1 MRWENR
7 PAQLPAQQA
16 WRNLRCILV
25 TSMKKSRKRNR
36 LSIEGFRINRKTGK
50 WFVRVR
56 TPMGRSW
63 RRKSPGV
70 VLFRNSSGTLLNIK
84 CQRGEIKNPK
94 RLYNLFGVQKR
105 STKEKGRG
113 DDPTGQYLYIH
124 PIHVVC
130 MELNRVRR
138 MCEWIQI
145 LRNAIQLSMDVYGVE
160 LDGCLSGRL
169 TENLFNCFDFRF
181 VERLL
186 DPGNTHH
193 FRLFRWSFGW
203 IRHVLI

>member
-1 MRWENR
+1 M
-7 PAQLPAQQA
+7 QYVYL
-16 WRNLRCILV
+16 
-25 TSMKKSRKRNR
+25 
-36 LSIEGFRINRKTGK
+36 IN
-50 WFVRVR
+50 F
-56 TPMGRSW
+56 S
-63 RRKSPGV
+63 
-70 VLFRNSSGTLLNIK
+70 
-84 CQRGEIKNPK
+84 
-94 RLYNLFGVQKR
+94 R

-113 DDPTGQYLYIH
+113 DDPTGRYLYIH

-186 DPGNTHH
+186 DLGNHTTSGCSDGLLVEYAIYWYSSKNCMEKTGTKSPRSQGENVDV
-193 FRLFRWSFGW
+193 F
-203 IRHVLI
+203 